1 MKLAIATLSTLALLA
16 PMAAQ
21 AEVRINLRAR
31 IQPQCQVLA
40 VDAVAGSPEIVVRTA
55 CNVEQFALEVVEPN
69 GSLVEA
75 VGADNAAVSRL
86 GDGAIGVAV
95 ENPGFQTVRITL
107 AAPMDEQPPVIALST
122 F

>member
-1 MKLAIATLSTLALLA
+1 MKLAIAILSTAALLA
-16 PMAAQ
+16 PIAAQ

-31 IQPQCQVLA
+31 IQPQCQVLS
-40 VDAVAGSPEIVVRTA
+40 VDAIAGANDIVVRTA

-69 GSLVEA
+69 GSLVET
-75 VGADNAAVSRL
+75 VGGDNAAVSRL

-95 ENPGFQTVRITL
+95 ENPGFQTIRITL
-107 AAPMDEQPPVIALST
+107 AAPMDEQPPVIALTT